1 MSKWP
6 GGSTLEAAREII
18 FHGFELSSR
27 SESFNKDLKGW
38 KVIINSRKTFN
49 QEKWKCQCQ
58 GQGKICKEINSKGWK
73 VFITFLGWQSVH
85 RHHHHHHGHHYC
97 HHHRHHYRHH
107 HLIIGNRWWGIVTS
121 PTLVTWVDWHY
132 VNNYDKKNDD
142 YMRPMISL
150 MLTVEVMLMLMFFC
164 WNLRDMNTRKTLL
177 LRWGTRSSDHIWWFW
192 LKTITM
198 TMMMMTMMITST
210 MTNVVKML
218 MLAFHNC
225 PICTS
230 WSGAQKR
237 PEKENDFIGDNMK
250 GT

>member
-1 MSKWP
+1 M
-6 GGSTLEAAREII
+6 LEAAREII